1 LPATKPQPV
10 RPAIRHVAFGD
21 VGSTNDE
28 ALALAASGEKLP
40 LWVTAR
46 RQLAGRG
53 RQGAPWISEAGN
65 LYASLALARSFD
77 LPQAAQLPLVTSL
90 ALHDALAAILGA
102 DAGLAIKW
110 PNDLMLKRRKIAGI
124 LAESKILADER
135 PVIVI
140 GCGVNCAHHPKDT
153 RYPATSLRAEGFMVT
168 PQKLFAEFSQHMTG
182 LLAAWDGGAGFGAIR
197 AAWLDRATGLG
208 ETIHV
213 RLPRTTIEGVF
224 AGLDAAGRL
233 VLRQASG
240 DRTISAGELFFDAAQ
255 AENAL

>member
-1 LPATKPQPV
+1 M
-10 RPAIRHVAFGD
+10 PAIRHVAFGD

-28 ALALAASGEKLP
+28 ALALAESGEALP

-65 LYASLALARSFD
+65 LYASLLLARSLD
-77 LPQAAQLPLVTSL
+77 LSQASQLPLVTAL
-90 ALHDALAAILGA
+90 ALHDALIAILGA
-102 DAGLAIKW
+102 DAGLGIKW
-110 PNDLMLKRRKIAGI
+110 PNDLLLNRRKIAGI
-124 LAESKILADER
+124 LAESKSLADGR

-140 GCGVNCAHHPKDT
+140 GCGVNCAHHPQAT
-153 RYPATSLRAEGFMVT
+153 RHPATSLLTEGFTVN
-168 PQKLFAEFSQHMTG
+168 PDDLFAEFSKHMAG
-182 LLAAWDGGAGFGAIR
+182 RLAVWDGGAGFGDIR
-197 AAWLDRATGLG
+197 AAWLDRASGLG

-213 RLPRTTIEGVF
+213 RLPRTTIEGIF

-233 VLRQASG
+233 ILRQASG
-240 DRTISAGELFFDAAQ
+240 ERTISAGELFFDTAE

>member
-1 LPATKPQPV
+1 MPL
-10 RPAIRHVAFGD
+10 IRHVALGD

-28 ALALAASGEKLP
+28 ALALAESDEALP
-40 LWVTAR
+40 IWVTAR

-65 LYASLALARSFD
+65 LYASLLLGRSFD
-77 LPQAAQLPLVTSL
+77 LSQASQLPLVTAL

-102 DAGLAIKW
+102 GADFGIKW
-110 PNDLMLKRRKIAGI
+110 PNDLLLNRRKIAGI
-124 LAESKILADER
+124 LAESKSLADGR

-140 GCGVNCAHHPKDT
+140 GCGVNCTHHPQNT
-153 RYPATSLRAEGFMVT
+153 RHRATCLLAEGFTVT
-168 PQKLFAEFSQHMTG
+168 PDELFAEFSKHMTDR
-182 LLAAWDGGAGFGAIR
+182 LAVWDGGAGFGKIR
-197 AAWLDRATGLG
+197 TAWLDCASGLG

-213 RLPRTTIEGVF
+213 RLPRTTIEGIF

-233 VLRQASG
+233 ILRQASG
-240 DRTISAGELFFDAAQ
+240 ERTISAGELFFDAAE